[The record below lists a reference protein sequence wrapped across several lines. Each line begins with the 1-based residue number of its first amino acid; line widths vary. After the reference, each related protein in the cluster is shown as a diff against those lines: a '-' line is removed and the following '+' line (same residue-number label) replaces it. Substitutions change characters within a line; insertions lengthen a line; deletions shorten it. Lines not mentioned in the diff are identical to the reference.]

1 MYDVE
6 IIFETLESMEGC
18 TGMAD
23 KYDTVEKFWKKCLE
37 MED

>member
-23 KYDTVEKFWKKCLE
+23 KYDTVEKFWKRCLE